1 LGDVVAVN
9 GIGFA
14 GNILLQGAIKSGA
27 SKVIAIDVVQ
37 AKLDVAKQLG
47 ATHLINASEVD
58 PVAAVNELT
67 KGEGVDVAVEAIGGN
82 GVGLVQ
88 ALGMVGHNGTLALY
102 GDNYAPI
109 QNFCFHRFHEDGL
122 DVRNLNA
129 VHYTK
134 LRSIEHMREAFR
146 VVQRGVF
153 NLDIIFQNSVTYS
166 LADLPTVFQSETGN
180 LEQQG
185 SLKTIILP

>member
-1 LGDVVAVN
+1 M
-9 GIGFA
+9 
-14 GNILLQGAIKSGA
+14 
-27 SKVIAIDVVQ
+27 
-37 AKLDVAKQLG
+37 
-47 ATHLINASEVD
+47 INASEVD

-180 LEQQG
+180 LAQQG

>member
-1 LGDVVAVN
+1 
-9 GIGFA
+9 
-14 GNILLQGAIKSGA
+14 
-27 SKVIAIDVVQ
+27 
-37 AKLDVAKQLG
+37 
-47 ATHLINASEVD
+47 
-58 PVAAVNELT
+58 
-67 KGEGVDVAVEAIGGN
+67 
-82 GVGLVQ
+82 VQ